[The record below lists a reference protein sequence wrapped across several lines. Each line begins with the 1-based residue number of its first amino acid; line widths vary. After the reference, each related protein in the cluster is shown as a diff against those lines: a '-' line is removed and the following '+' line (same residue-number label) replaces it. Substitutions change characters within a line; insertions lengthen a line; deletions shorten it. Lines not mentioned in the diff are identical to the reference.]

1 MEPVAARNHSQWRV
15 WLYPLALLGGTAA
28 AWFLLLLGL
37 DYLLTFT
44 GNGRAFW
51 IQLTGY
57 SPSDVQQA
65 LGSLPE
71 VVAAI
76 LGIAITVVSIVLQL
90 SSTRYTPRVTEM
102 FFLDRTNLL
111 VMGFFVVAT
120 IQCVWATTM
129 VHESFIPHVVVL
141 ATVLIMTAAI
151 LILIPYFS
159 YVFAFLDPER
169 IVARI
174 QEYSL
179 REAVQGKGKDIAL
192 RQQRVLQG
200 VEQIA
205 DVAINSISQKDR
217 VIASGSVD
225 ALRDLVLRYADK
237 KEHLSSDWFQIGAQ
251 LRRNPDFVAMASES
265 VAKISDNQTWLE
277 WKVLRQYQTISAD
290 GFNRMRA
297 ICQLVAIDSRYVGE
311 KAVDKDDRH
320 LLNLVIKFFNTYLR
334 GAINAHDVRSAYNI
348 LHQYRLLG
356 ERLLSARWD
365 DEVVEVATYF
375 KYYGLTA
382 NAAGLPFVNETA
394 AYDLCAL
401 CEKAHLAEFPLEQKL
416 LAIFLE
422 VDKQPE
428 TETQELSLRGV
439 RKAQIKLATFYLD
452 RDQEALARQVFEDM
466 EHERLERLLSIREE
480 MEAVVEEDFWEVID
494 RGYNFDYLEPRRRK
508 QIQKFYSW
516 FRGIRHGTSRSD
528 GVPDPR

>member
-1 MEPVAARNHSQWRV
+1 MSPAAATNGSDRKA
-15 WLYPLALLGGTAA
+15 WLYPLALLGGTAV

-37 DYLLTFT
+37 DFLLTFT
-44 GNGRAFW
+44 GTTVEFW
-51 IQLTGY
+51 TKLSGY
-57 SPSDVQQA
+57 SPSDLQQA
-65 LGSLPE
+65 LGNLPE

-120 IQCVWATTM
+120 IQCVWATLM
-129 VHESFIPHVVVL
+129 VHETFIPHVVVL
-141 ATVLIMTAAI
+141 ATILIMTTAI

-179 REAVQGKGKDIAL
+179 REAVHGGSHDIET
-192 RQQRVLQG
+192 RQRRVLQG

-205 DVAINSISQKDR
+205 DVAVNSISQKDR

-225 ALRDLVLRYADK
+225 ALRDLVLRYADE
-237 KEHLSSDWFQIGAQ
+237 KEKLAGDWFHIGPL
-251 LRRNPDFVAMASES
+251 LRRNPDFVAMAQESVGKISES
-265 VAKISDNQTWLE
+265 QTWLE

-290 GFNRMRA
+290 GLNRMRE
-297 ICQLVAIDSRYVGE
+297 IVQLVAINSRYVGE
-311 KAVDKDDRH
+311 KAVTVDDRP
-320 LLNLVIKFFNTYLR
+320 LLELVIKFFNTYLR
-334 GAINAHDVRSAYNI
+334 GAINAKDVRSAYNI

-356 ERLLSARWD
+356 ERLLAKEWST
-365 DEVVEVATYF
+365 EVVDIANYF

-382 NAAGLPFVNETA
+382 NAQGLAFVNETA
-394 AYDLCAL
+394 AYDLCTL
-401 CEKAHLAEFPLEQKL
+401 CEKAHELEFPEEEKL
-416 LAIFLE
+416 LEIFLE

-439 RKAQIKLATFYLD
+439 RKAQIKLATYYLD
-452 RDQEALARQVFEDM
+452 QGKEALARKVYEDM

-480 MEAVVEEDFWEVID
+480 MLAVDEKDFWEVID
-494 RGYNFDYLEPRRRK
+494 RGYNFDYLEPSRREH
-508 QIQKFYSW
+508 IQEFYNW
-516 FRGIRHGTSRSD
+516 FRGIRNGKQSET
-528 GVPDPR
+528 

>member
-1 MEPVAARNHSQWRV
+1 M
-15 WLYPLALLGGTAA
+15 
-28 AWFLLLLGL
+28 AWFSLLLGL
-37 DYLLTFT
+37 DYLLTFSGT
-44 GNGRAFW
+44 GPAFW
-51 IQLTGY
+51 AQLTGY
-57 SPSDVQQA
+57 SPGDVQQA

-90 SSTRYTPRVTEM
+90 SATRYTPRVTEM
-102 FFLDRTNLL
+102 FFLDRTNLM

-129 VHESFIPHVVVL
+129 VHESFIPHVVAL

-159 YVFAFLDPER
+159 YVYAFLDPKR
-169 IVARI
+169 IVTRI

-179 REAVQGKGKDIAL
+179 REVVKGKEQDL
-192 RQQRVLQG
+192 ERRQERVLQG

-205 DVAINSISQKDR
+205 DVAVNSISQKDR
-217 VIASGSVD
+217 VIASSSVD
-225 ALRDLVLRYADK
+225 ALRDLVLAYADEK
-237 KEHLSSDWFQIGAQ
+237 DSLPADWFHIGRM

-265 VAKISDNQTWLE
+265 MGKISESRTWLE

-290 GFNRMRA
+290 GLNRMRS
-297 ICQLVAIDSRYVGE
+297 ICQLVAINSRYIGE
-311 KAVDKDDRH
+311 KAVATDDRH
-320 LLNLVIKFFNTYLR
+320 LLDLVIKFFNTYLR

-356 ERLLSARWD
+356 ERLMSAEWAD
-365 DEVVEVATYF
+365 QVVEISTYF

-394 AYDLCAL
+394 AYDLCSL
-401 CEKAHLAEFPLEQKL
+401 CEQAHLDQFPEEAKL
-416 LAIFLE
+416 LEIFLE

-452 RDQEALARQVFEDM
+452 RGQEDLARQVYEDM

-480 MEAVVEEDFWEVID
+480 MLAVDEKDFWEVID
-494 RGYNFDYLEPRRRK
+494 RGYNFDYLEPRRRE

-516 FRGIRHGTSRSD
+516 FRGIRNGKSEA
-528 GVPDPR
+528 